1 MAVENVMLDGF
12 LQQIGPNL
20 KPVFKSQMKVFF
32 FCSSPEDEQRGS
44 LPLAQAK
51 EIIEA
56 VGGIAV
62 NESKMKEAIDKWR
75 MVLLGKART
84 SDMNPRFPPLSS
96 IILVS
101 MRGSSDCFYEHDSI
115 TNMIQHA
122 YVQSIHELIK
132 FLQVEGTV
140 AKETQW
146 LADIFDICLF
156 RLPYYLSTLQKV
168 SFRPSRDFLHSSEV
182 TDEIIRALAR
192 ACPNLV
198 EIDLSGTKVTDIGI
212 RQIAANCRKIECI
225 CLEDTDVTYAG
236 VKAFV
241 RACPQLESIVL
252 YGTVLTV
259 VELIRLAFHIKCKGW
274 KRIAKEAFGR
284 AGENDTR
291 RWAEISPNFEKDTKE
306 DVEELQEA
314 LLNEDLSNTKIER

>member
-1 MAVENVMLDGF
+1 MAVENVILDGF

-20 KPVFKSQMKVFF
+20 KPIFKSQMKVFF
-32 FCSSPEDEQRGS
+32 FCSSLEDEQRGS

-56 VGGIAV
+56 VGGFAV
-62 NESKMKEAIDKWR
+62 NASEMKEAIDKWR
-75 MVLLGKART
+75 MILKGEART
-84 SDMNPRFPPLSS
+84 SDMDPRFPPLSS

-101 MRGSSDCFYEHDSI
+101 MRGSPECLYEHDSI
-115 TNMIQHA
+115 TKKIQHA
-122 YVQSIHELIK
+122 YVQNIHELIE

-146 LADIFDICLF
+146 LAKIFDICLF
-156 RLPYYLSTLQKV
+156 RLPNYLSTLQKV
-168 SFRPSRDFLHSSEV
+168 NFRPSHDFMHSSEV

-198 EIDLSGTKVTDIGI
+198 EVDLSGTKVTDVGI
-212 RQIAANCRKIECI
+212 RQIAANCRKIESI

-236 VKAFV
+236 VQAFV

-252 YGTVLTV
+252 TGTAVTL
-259 VELIRLAFHIKCKGW
+259 VENIRLAFQMECKGW
-274 KRIAKEAFGR
+274 KRLAKEAFGR

-291 RWAEISPNFEKDTKE
+291 RWAGVSPNFEKDTKE